1 MKLLFTEI
9 KNKRDLPL
17 TKVFDPREGLTIDD
31 SMTKEYDE
39 KLDHT
44 LEVWA
49 QAELNIIR
57 VNCYNSFKG
66 NNISYVCNISHPCLP
81 TCYQYIL

>member
-17 TKVFDPREGLTIDD
+17 TKVFDPGEGLTIDD

-57 VNCYNSFKG
+57 VNCHNSFKG
-66 NNISYVCNISHPCLP
+66 NNIL
-81 TCYQYIL
+81 

>member
-1 MKLLFTEI
+1 M
-9 KNKRDLPL
+9 

-31 SMTKEYDE
+31 SMIKEYDE

-57 VNCYNSFKG
+57 VNCHNSFKG
-66 NNISYVCNISHPCLP
+66 NNIL
-81 TCYQYIL
+81 